1 MHAIVIEDELALQ
14 FFYQFVLE
22 KAGLVVTTFLDGKEA
37 LNVLQ
42 AVPAP
47 AVVILDML
55 LPGLD
60 GEHIL
65 DYIQHD
71 ERFKETVVLIIS
83 AHERFSALAKDNPQV
98 RFLLKPVRPSQI
110 TDVIQQVA
118 QTHL

>member
-1 MHAIVIEDELALQ
+1 MHAIVIEDEMALQ
-14 FFYQFVLE
+14 SFYKFVLE
-22 KAGLVVTTFLDGKEA
+22 KAGLAVTTVLDGKEA
-37 LNVLQ
+37 LNLLQ
-42 AVPAP
+42 DVPP
-47 AVVILDML
+47 PGVVILDML

-118 QTHL
+118 QTHP